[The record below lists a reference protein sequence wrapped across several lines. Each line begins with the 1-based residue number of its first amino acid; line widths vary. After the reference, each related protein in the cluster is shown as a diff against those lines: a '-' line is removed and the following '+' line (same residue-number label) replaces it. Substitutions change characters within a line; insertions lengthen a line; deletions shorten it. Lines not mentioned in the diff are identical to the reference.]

1 MSALLRKLK
10 DIHCGVATPPPP
22 HHHLSTSTASTH
34 KATTPTVT
42 TTTTAS
48 STRHQSSLLGI
59 PPVTP
64 ASPSR
69 ETLKQFDNELDR
81 LLDLD
86 GGDIEEDDR
95 LSDSLEDLL
104 ESAGQGGGGHKK
116 ESLSKGLFSN
126 KESGV
131 QGLTKLSDLPGLGS
145 SAGGGVGGRARGT
158 CVDVDPLVNVLNG
171 SRKHSFDVQ
180 PLRPSTKESSLDKV
194 PPVGGGKPRP
204 EEGKTFSD
212 ANKKSANSHSLF
224 KVSASKEKSDSRL
237 PHQAGGTFATEV
249 LDYSEDFESDSTGHR
264 AMDNHGDADLDD
276 RR

>member
-1 MSALLRKLK
+1 M
-10 DIHCGVATPPPP
+10 
-22 HHHLSTSTASTH
+22 
-34 KATTPTVT
+34 
-42 TTTTAS
+42 
-48 STRHQSSLLGI
+48 
-59 PPVTP
+59 
-64 ASPSR
+64 
-69 ETLKQFDNELDR
+69 
-81 LLDLD
+81 
-86 GGDIEEDDR
+86 EEDDR

-104 ESAGQGGGGHKK
+104 ESAGQGDGADGGNKK

-131 QGLTKLSDLPGLGS
+131 QGLTNLSDLPGLGS
-145 SAGGGVGGRARGT
+145 GVGGRARGT
-158 CVDVDPLVNVLNG
+158 GMDVDPLVNVLNG
-171 SRKHSFDVQ
+171 SRKHMFDVQ
-180 PLRPSTKESSLDKV
+180 PPNSSKKCSNLDTV

-212 ANKKSANSHSLF
+212 DNRKSANSHSLF